1 MGDLITQ
8 TEFARRANVSRQ
20 TVNYWI
26 RRDRG
31 GIKGYL
37 NGSMIDTDALTNAA
51 FMEATARKRASNKPP
66 TDPAEIDRL
75 RGELDK
81 AQAEIRLLT
90 ERTAAR
96 DQTIADLRAE
106 IDRLR
111 IELDTAHRL
120 HAMTLAA
127 LPAPRKTFGEK
138 IREALHIKPKT
149 EDA

>member
-26 RRDRG
+26 RRDTG

-37 NGSMIDTDALTNAA
+37 QGSMIDTDALTNAA
-51 FMEATARKRASNKPP
+51 FMEATARKRAYNKAPQ
-66 TDPAEIDRL
+66 DPAEIDRL
-75 RGELDK
+75 RGELEK

-127 LPAPRKTFGEK
+127 LPAPKKTIGERIK
-138 IREALHIKPKT
+138 EALHIKPKQ